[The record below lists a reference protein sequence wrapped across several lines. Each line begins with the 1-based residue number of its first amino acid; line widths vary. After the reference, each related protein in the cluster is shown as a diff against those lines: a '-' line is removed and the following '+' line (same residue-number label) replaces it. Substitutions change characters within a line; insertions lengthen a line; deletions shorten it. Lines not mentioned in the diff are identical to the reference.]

1 MQPEVSRGQTRS
13 VEVSRV
19 QKRSVEEGTELAHL
33 STSWSL
39 PCCSSAR
46 TTYSSWDR
54 DRCWVA
60 RPGLA
65 SHTATSSHNSAII
78 SDDAVVMLLRCCG
91 DAPQFLPL
99 VPSQPR
105 LFRVLVRSA
114 APLRLMSP
122 PSVRHTAAVSR
133 LASATL
139 DYPHT
144 NFSVSADSAENPISN
159 IDNTL
164 TKSQVNVPISI
175 SPYSSRSGGANK
187 KITYVEVTNIF
198 MPKIFFN

>member
-1 MQPEVSRGQTRS
+1 M
-13 VEVSRV
+13 
-19 QKRSVEEGTELAHL
+19 ELAHL
-33 STSWSL
+33 STSCSL

-65 SHTATSSHNSAII
+65 SNTATTTSHNSAII

-122 PSVRHTAAVSR
+122 LSVTLQLCLGWHLQHWNILTPTFQSVRTP
-133 LASATL
+133 LKTQ
-139 DYPHT
+139 Y
-144 NFSVSADSAENPISN
+144 
-159 IDNTL
+159 L
-164 TKSQVNVPISI
+164 T
-175 SPYSSRSGGANK
+175 
-187 KITYVEVTNIF
+187 
-198 MPKIFFN
+198 